1 MRKRE
6 DYCGLFPAFYAGYD
20 SRGEVSPSAVR
31 SLTRYL
37 IKKGIKGTYVCG
49 SSGECIYQS
58 VAERKK
64 TLEAVME
71 EAQGSPLVIAHVAAN
86 NTRDSIEL
94 AAHAQSLGVDA
105 IAAIPPIYFHLSD
118 SAIADY
124 WNAISSAAPDTPF
137 LIYHIPALA
146 GVSLSLPLLRTMREN
161 PRLFGVKCSSPLP
174 QDILQFKNTAGQN
187 LVVYNGTDEQYAA
200 GFAMGADG
208 GIGGTYAVMPELFI
222 RLDSLLKAGNIP
234 AAVSL
239 QRKIDDVIS
248 LICGGRSNLYAVM
261 KEVLLRRDGIDLG
274 GVRAPLP
281 ALFPEDSERVNQ
293 VISLIQKFIGE

>member
-1 MRKRE
+1 MRKRD

-20 SRGEVSPSAVR
+20 SRGEVSSAAVR
-31 SLTRYL
+31 ALTRYL
-37 IKKGIKGTYVCG
+37 IQKGIKGTYVCG

-58 VAERKK
+58 VSERKK

-71 EAQGSPLVIAHVAAN
+71 EARGSLLVIAHVACN
-86 NTRDSIEL
+86 NTRDSAEL

-124 WNAISSAAPDTPF
+124 WNAISDAAPDTPF
-137 LIYHIPALA
+137 VIYHIPSLA
-146 GVSLSLPLLRTMREN
+146 GVSLSAPLLRKMREN
-161 PRLFGVKCSSPLP
+161 PRLLGVKCSSPLP
-174 QDILQFKNTAGQN
+174 QDIRLFKDTAGED

-222 RLDSLLKAGNIP
+222 RLDSLLKKGDLP

-239 QRKIDDVIS
+239 QKNIDRIIS
-248 LICGGRSNLYAVM
+248 LICGGKSNLYAVM
-261 KEVLLRRDGIDLG
+261 KEVLRRRDGIDLG

-281 ALFPEDSERVNQ
+281 ALFPEDSSRVDQ
-293 VISLIQKFIGE
+293 VIALIQKVIEE